1 MMTEQGTDQ
10 GEKCGTR
17 GSVGMGMHPAQRT
30 RSGAK
35 STVADVPVLI
45 SVGLNVLVRTRQYH
59 RRSLTTPFSSSCV
72 LQHHLLLSFLW
83 MTR

>member
-45 SVGLNVLVRTRQYH
+45 SVGLNVLVRTRQSTDAA
-59 RRSLTTPFSSSCV
+59 SL
-72 LQHHLLLSFLW
+72 HLSLPLVFYSITFY
-83 MTR
+83 